1 MKVLWLLPLV
11 AVSSLSNPIVAQ
23 QCRLD
28 YGQKDLKEL
37 RLSDDYRLA
46 YLEYG
51 SGEPVVL
58 VHGALSDYR
67 DWWLR
72 IEELRRDYRVIA
84 PSRRSA
90 FPNSLSRSP
99 NTPVADMWSDSG
111 DVIELIDRLSVGRVH
126 LIGHSAGGAVA
137 LDIAVRRPDLL
148 RSLVLEEPAVREGSP
163 PPEMQRLLASVI
175 EQIGRGETRNAI
187 RDFLNFTSG
196 PGYFDALSAECQQ
209 MFTENA
215 ATVSIGPR
223 PPTMSCA
230 EAGSVRVPV
239 LYISGEI
246 SPMRGSPLEA
256 CLPQRASV
264 TISGASHGTHSDNPR
279 EFNEA
284 IRAFIAK
291 H

>member
-1 MKVLWLLPLV
+1 MKGLSLFSLV
-11 AVSSLSNPIVAQ
+11 AVTSLSNPVVAQ
-23 QCRLD
+23 ECRPD
-28 YGQKDLKEL
+28 YGLKDLKEL

-46 YLEYG
+46 YLDYG

-58 VHGALSDYR
+58 IHGALSDYR
-67 DWWLR
+67 DWLLQV
-72 IEELRRDYRVIA
+72 EELRRDYRVIV
-84 PSRRSA
+84 PSRRTA

-99 NTPVADMWSDSG
+99 NTPVADTWSDSG
-111 DVIELIDRLSVGRVH
+111 DVIELIERLSVGPVH

-137 LDIAVRRPDLL
+137 LEIAVRRPDLL
-148 RSLVLEEPAVREGSP
+148 RTLVLEEPAVREGAP
-163 PPEMQRLLASVI
+163 PPEMQSLLASVT
-175 EQIGRGETRNAI
+175 EQIGRGETTAAV

-209 MFTENA
+209 IFTENA

-230 EAGSVRVPV
+230 EAGLVRVPV
-239 LYISGEI
+239 LYILGEF
-246 SPMRGSPLEA
+246 SPLSSSPFDG
-256 CLPQRASV
+256 CLPQRVPV

-284 IRAFIAK
+284 IRAFIGK